1 MSIAL
6 IGTIV
11 GILVGLIAIGTFVF
25 KVFRKLN
32 VLTEGIM
39 GNAAVTDNSGAEIK
53 PAMPSLQAQMS
64 QLKTQVT
71 DGNSDTSKRLDRL
84 EEWRDRQDAW
94 TIEHQQDSDSMYKQ
108 LAEIGIERIKKDL
121 S

>member
-1 MSIAL
+1 MSLAI

-11 GILVGLIAIGTFVF
+11 GIIVGLIAIGAFVSKVF
-25 KVFRKLN
+25 KKLN

-39 GNAAVTDNSGAEIK
+39 GNAAVMDNSGAEIK

-64 QLKTQVT
+64 QLKTQVAESS
-71 DGNSDTSKRLDRL
+71 SDTIRRLDRL
-84 EEWRDRQDAW
+84 EEWRDK
-94 TIEHQQDSDSMYKQ
+94 HQLESD
-108 LAEIGIERIKKDL
+108 EINKRLSDIVVDHLKRDL